1 MKNILRIT
9 ALFLVMSLTWAQQT
23 TGKISGQVT
32 DNTGA
37 GLAGAN
43 VIVDGTSMGAATDN
57 DGKYTILNVSAGK
70 YSLTA
75 SYIGYRS
82 TTTSN
87 VEVKTNLTTPQN
99 FSMEPSAIEG
109 DVVTIVGEKRLVEF
123 SATNSVRS
131 VNAEE
136 IQNAASRSVTGMLD
150 MQAGVTITNGKL
162 HIRGS
167 RAEEVAYTLDG
178 AQITDVIN
186 SGRDI
191 SAIPEALAEIAV
203 EAGGYGAHIGGANSG
218 VVRQTMRTGGN
229 QISGNV
235 RFETGDFGYQDM
247 TATLGG
253 PLGPV
258 KFFGAVRQSHTDDSN
273 PSFFTDF
280 MIDLDGDG
288 AADVLNSYEAGVT
301 LDGDTKSIDFNSG
314 KYVDTIGLPPAKY

>member
-9 ALFLVMSLTWAQQT
+9 ALFLVTSLTWAQQT

-32 DNTGA
+32 DNAGA
-37 GLAGAN
+37 GLVGAN
-43 VIVDGTSMGAATDN
+43 VIVDGTSMGVATDS
-57 DGKYTILNVSAGK
+57 DGKYTILNVPAGT
-70 YSLTA
+70 YALTA

-99 FSMEPSAIEG
+99 FSMESSAIEG
-109 DVVTIVGEKRLVEF
+109 DAITIVGQKRLVEF

-150 MQAGVTITNGKL
+150 MQAGVTITNGNL

-186 SGRDI
+186 TGRDV
-191 SAIPEALAEIAV
+191 SAIPEALAEITV
-203 EAGGYGAHIGGANSG
+203 EAGGYGAHVGGANSG

-229 QISGNV
+229 QMGGNV
-235 RFETGDFGYQDM
+235 RFETGDYGHQDV

-253 PLGPV
+253 PLGLV
-258 KFFGAVRQSHTDDSN
+258 RFFGAS
-273 PSFFTDF
+273 
-280 MIDLDGDG
+280 
-288 AADVLNSYEAGVT
+288 
-301 LDGDTKSIDFNSG
+301 
-314 KYVDTIGLPPAKY
+314 